1 MMETPYDAIVTF
13 FVFNFGLVLSL
24 LLSKWLK
31 ISTKMGV
38 FLYIWHTVFS
48 FIYFNY
54 ILNYGGDAFDYYLK
68 SLTIDNNETLQGYYL
83 GSGMIVRLVEPFSS
97 LLTMPFIAVNLLFNI
112 FGSIGLLAFYAS
124 LMYAVGDRGKY
135 GKILARIIVLLP
147 SISYWTSAVGKDSL
161 FFMGVGL
168 LLWSYISLRERLAYA
183 ITSLLIIFLVRPHM
197 GGLIIA
203 SLVMSIFFKKN
214 VNIAYRTAIL
224 ASSLGLL
231 FALFPYITKYVGLND
246 ASSSSDV
253 MEYIETRQEYNQSG
267 GGGIDISQMS
277 YPMKMFTYMF
287 RPLPNEAAS
296 FSSLMASVDNTFI
309 LIVFCFGF
317 YWFFKNNNI
326 NKRNYYF
333 LIIYGVLGWSIL
345 AMTTANL
352 GIAVRQKWMIIP
364 FFFFVF
370 LFSMYSYKKRTR
382 F

>member
-168 LLWSYISLRERLAYA
+168 LL
-183 ITSLLIIFLVRPHM
+183 
-197 GGLIIA
+197 
-203 SLVMSIFFKKN
+203 
-214 VNIAYRTAIL
+214 
-224 ASSLGLL
+224 
-231 FALFPYITKYVGLND
+231 
-246 ASSSSDV
+246 
-253 MEYIETRQEYNQSG
+253 
-267 GGGIDISQMS
+267 
-277 YPMKMFTYMF
+277 
-287 RPLPNEAAS
+287 
-296 FSSLMASVDNTFI
+296 
-309 LIVFCFGF
+309 
-317 YWFFKNNNI
+317 
-326 NKRNYYF
+326 
-333 LIIYGVLGWSIL
+333 
-345 AMTTANL
+345 
-352 GIAVRQKWMIIP
+352 
-364 FFFFVF
+364 
-370 LFSMYSYKKRTR
+370 
-382 F
+382 